1 MRAAVRRRAN
11 MPQALIDLKAN
22 TLPVNG
28 SIASIESVIE
38 TEKQL
43 IDKIV
48 RKHYSKIT
56 DSEWDYLKR
65 RQIVNGLGPQWNKVL
80 VFFGKLM
87 SKYIPEKVWYAHDL
101 SYYIGWDEIDR
112 EKSDTWLLNH
122 LRMRID
128 WIKAWTLV
136 KCMYKVFAIWAYTAC
151 YFGGGKHFNY
161 TKQATI

>member
-11 MPQALIDLKAN
+11 MPQALVDLKAN

-65 RQIVNGLGPQWNKVL
+65 RQIVNGLGPQ
-80 VFFGKLM
+80 
-87 SKYIPEKVWYAHDL
+87 
-101 SYYIGWDEIDR
+101 
-112 EKSDTWLLNH
+112 
-122 LRMRID
+122 
-128 WIKAWTLV
+128 
-136 KCMYKVFAIWAYTAC
+136 
-151 YFGGGKHFNY
+151 
-161 TKQATI
+161 